1 MVREHWK
8 DWLEGIGIVAIV
20 ASLLFVGLQMR
31 QARVIAA
38 SEMNISLVEIGIES
52 AKLINENV
60 VIWVKANAGGE
71 LDQHEATIFKNIVAA
86 LDTRWFV
93 EHRHSTRLGEIDQ
106 AETIMDDWSAFLHQ
120 HPGARAA
127 WLARDKNLN
136 RSRELLNP
144 DGDKFNYWSNAIL
157 LDLEKLDQAAE

>member
-1 MVREHWK
+1 MNKQSWK
-8 DWLEGIGIVAIV
+8 DTAELVGIVAILL
-20 ASLLFVGLQMR
+20 SLIFVGVQLK

-60 VIWVKANAGGE
+60 EIWLKGNAGGE
-71 LDQHEATIFKNIVAA
+71 LDQRESTIFNNIVSA

-120 HPGARAA
+120 HSGARAS
-127 WLARDKNLN
+127 WLARQENLY

-144 DGDKFNYWSNAIL
+144 DGDKFNYWSDAIL
-157 LDLEKLDQAAE
+157 LDLKKLDQAAQ

>member
-1 MVREHWK
+1 LNKQSWK
-8 DWLEGIGIVAIV
+8 DTAELVGIVAILL
-20 ASLLFVGLQMR
+20 SLIFVGVQLK

-52 AKLINENV
+52 AKIINENV
-60 VIWVKANAGGE
+60 EIWVKGNSGGE
-71 LDQHEATIFKNIVAA
+71 LDQHESTIFNNIVSS

-120 HPGARAA
+120 HSGARAS
-127 WLARDKNLN
+127 WLARQENLY

-144 DGDKFNYWSNAIL
+144 DGDKFNYWSDAIQS
-157 LDLEKLDQAAE
+157 DLKKLDQAAQ

>member
-1 MVREHWK
+1 MIKQSWRDTAELV
-8 DWLEGIGIVAIV
+8 GIVAILL
-20 ASLLFVGLQMR
+20 SLIFVGVQLR

-60 VIWVKANAGGE
+60 EIWVKGNLGGE
-71 LDQHEATIFKNIVAA
+71 LDQHETTIFNNIVST

-120 HPGARAA
+120 HPGARTA
-127 WLARDKNLN
+127 WLARQENLF

-144 DGDKFNYWSNAIL
+144 EGDQFNYWGDAIRS
-157 LDLEKLDQAAE
+157 DLTKLDQAAQ